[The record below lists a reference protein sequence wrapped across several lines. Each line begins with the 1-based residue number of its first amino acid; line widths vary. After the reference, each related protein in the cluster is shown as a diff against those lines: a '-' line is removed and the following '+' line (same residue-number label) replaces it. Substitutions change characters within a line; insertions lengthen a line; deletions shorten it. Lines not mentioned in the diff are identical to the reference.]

1 MDTPVTI
8 PEFATAASMTG
19 AFRLRE
25 ASPVEALE
33 AALRRSRHV
42 DARLNAFLCFDAEQ
56 ALAAAKASEARWLRG
71 APLSELDGV
80 PLVLKD
86 TDHFRGQKRRSGSL
100 SNADVPVSAFDSP
113 HVEGLRAAGV
123 VVFARTAMADLGW
136 KALGDSPLG
145 GVTRNPWNPALTPGG
160 SSAGSAVAVATGCSP
175 VATGT
180 DGGGSIRIPAA
191 FTGVFGIKPTLGR
204 VPSLRD
210 SPFADM
216 VVQGVLSASV
226 EDAFVTLE
234 LMSRPNRRDP
244 FAAPA
249 AHATFRGGPG
259 LSVEGLRVAVS
270 PGFGVLDVGP
280 EREEAV
286 EAVAGLLEARGA
298 VVSRNDPPVC
308 LGVDELTVL
317 WASRM
322 LAATVGLTRGQI
334 EGLDPDLAA
343 LVEAGRAMP
352 AAAVQAAENR
362 RRLQMRQMLDFM
374 GGCDIL
380 LSAVTPVAPFAAGA
394 GVNTPDAAAYPTWFH
409 WARLGWLLNVVGLPA
424 ASYPWGLDRGGLPVG
439 IQVAANPFREDL
451 VRCVSLELERH
462 APVRLPD
469 NGLWQ

>member
-1 MDTPVTI
+1 MDKPERI
-8 PEFATAASMTG
+8 PEFATVSSMAG
-19 AFRLRE
+19 AFRSRG

-42 DARLNAFLCFDAEQ
+42 DERLNAFLCFDAEQ
-56 ALAAAKASEARWLRG
+56 ALASARASEARWLRG
-71 APLSELDGV
+71 APLSALDGV

-86 TDHFRGQKRRSGSL
+86 TDHFRGQRRRSGSL
-100 SNADVPVSAFDSP
+100 SNEDVAASAFDSP
-113 HVEGLRAAGV
+113 HVEGLRAAGA

-136 KALGDSPLG
+136 KALGDSPLS

-191 FTGVFGIKPTLGR
+191 FTGIYGIKPTLGR

-216 VVQGVLSASV
+216 VVQGVLSACV
-226 EDAFVTLE
+226 EDAFLALE
-234 LMSRPNRRDP
+234 LMARPSRRDP

-249 AHATFRGGPG
+249 AHVGFRSEPAR
-259 LSVEGLRVAVS
+259 SPEGLRVAVS
-270 PGFGVLDVGP
+270 PGFGIMDVGE
-280 EREEAV
+280 ERRDAV
-286 EAVAGLLEARGA
+286 EAAARLLEARGA
-298 VVSRNDPPVC
+298 VVSRRDPPVC
-308 LGVDELTVL
+308 LDVDELTVL

-322 LAATVGLTRGQI
+322 LAATVGLTRAQI
-334 EGLDPDLAA
+334 DRLDPDLSA
-343 LVEAGRAMP
+343 LIEAGRAMP
-352 AAAVQAAENR
+352 AATVQAAENR

-374 GGCDIL
+374 GGFDVL
-380 LSAVTPVAPFAAGA
+380 LSAVTAVAPFAAGA
-394 GVNTPDAAAYPTWFH
+394 GIGSPDAAAYPTWFH

-424 ASYPWGLDRGGLPVG
+424 ASYPWSVDRGGLPVG
-439 IQVAANPFREDL
+439 IQIAANPFREDL
-451 VRCVSLELERH
+451 VRCVSLELERS

-469 NGLWQ
+469 DALWG